1 MCTVHAHTCLVFL
14 IQVVVVGTKSQMF
27 IKNILHNLPG
37 YQYEVLGTRVLENVW
52 RMFFHLFV

>member
-37 YQYEVLGTRVLENVW
+37 YQYKVLGTRVLENV
-52 RMFFHLFV
+52 FSLFCV